1 MAISIKDPETDS
13 LARELSQLTGESI
26 TAAVSK
32 ALRDRLLRERSRQG
46 SAALADELL
55 EIGRRCAALP
65 RHDTRSA
72 EEILGYGDDG
82 LPT

>member
-26 TAAVSK
+26 TTAVSK
-32 ALRDRLLRERSRQG
+32 ALRDRLLRERARQG
-46 SAALADELL
+46 SAALADELR
-55 EIGRRCAALP
+55 EIGRRGAALP
-65 RHDTRSA
+65 RRDTRSTD
-72 EEILGYGDDG
+72 EILGYGDDG

>member
-1 MAISIKDPETDS
+1 MAISIKDAETDQ

-26 TAAVSK
+26 TTAVAK

-46 SAALADELL
+46 NTALAEELL

-65 RHDTRSA
+65 VQDARSA
-72 EEILGYGDDG
+72 EEILGYGDNG

>member
-1 MAISIKDPETDS
+1 MAISIKDAETDQ
-13 LARELSQLTGESI
+13 LAREISQLTGESI
-26 TAAVSK
+26 TTAVAK

-46 SAALADELL
+46 STALAEELL

-65 RHDTRSA
+65 EKDKRSA